1 MNDIIKSI
9 EEAQLKS
16 DITPF
21 LTITAGAKYHS
32 YIS

>member
-16 DITPF
+16 VLHHF
-21 LTITAGAKYHS
+21 LLAIQLKYMLK
-32 YIS
+32 